1 MPIQQTWL
9 EALEVLV
16 PMKELPLLSNCILNM
31 YVHNHRL
38 VLLSSTARKLTHQLT
53 QRLITEPRV
62 ENKWLLRAQP
72 QVAYPHQTLLQDSAW
87 KSEIER
93 ISELEDGEES
103 YKTLSSGHDL
113 AIALISSVQQLLI
126 AGYNSTRPGNA
137 LEGSTNYT

>member
-1 MPIQQTWL
+1 ML
-9 EALEVLV
+9 FRS
-16 PMKELPLLSNCILNM
+16 LPSKYHI
-31 YVHNHRL
+31 YTYRL